1 MSSVFVIVIAN
12 CDQMRK
18 NTSISMASGD
28 VRIYPI
34 WRAIGAER
42 AKAFPVFHAL
52 TGADNT
58 GLFSY
63 RQSNMAAS
71 VYEGT

>member
-1 MSSVFVIVIAN
+1 
-12 CDQMRK
+12 
-18 NTSISMASGD
+18 MASGD
-28 VRIYPI
+28 VRIDPI
-34 WRAIGAER
+34 RRAIGAER
-42 AKAFPVFHAL
+42 AKAFPVFHAF

-58 GLFSY
+58 GLFSYMY